1 MELPW
6 KKYSN
11 LKEKKEKLEKKV
23 QELEKE
29 KEKYQ
34 AQLESEKERRSE
46 LSRKKQEAEEQLNRL
61 KDKLE
66 NQENTEKD
74 TEEVNETDWERP
86 ELQEVKKI
94 IGKLSTV
101 ESPEKDLVT
110 LYTPGKIKNLPDL
123 KGLKNTL
130 NSEDYSRLSTEKS
143 FIAFMDGEIF
153 STVLKTRPFFK
164 SSWKLCRGFQVEE
177 ITDFIES
184 EKYWA
189 LVTTG
194 ETKIFVEEDGEF
206 EEVERVKTRV
216 ENQQKKGGFSQ
227 GRFER
232 KRDEQL
238 EAHIDK
244 TEELLE
250 EFEEVKL
257 LGNKKLCKDLPGE
270 YLGGFDSS
278 RSPGP
283 KLFYDFRLK
292 RYS

>member
-1 MELPW
+1 MDKGYLTGFKPVETQTRDMELPW

-61 KDKLE
+61 RDKLE

-86 ELQEVKKI
+86 ELGEVKKI
-94 IGKLSTV
+94 LGKLATV

-110 LYTPGKIKNLPDL
+110 LYTPGKIKDLPDL

-130 NSEDYSRLSTEKS
+130 NSEDYSRLSREKS

-164 SSWKLCRGFQVEE
+164 SSWKLDREFQVEE

-194 ETKIFVEEDGEF
+194 ETKSFVEED
-206 EEVERVKTRV
+206 
-216 ENQQKKGGFSQ
+216 
-227 GRFER
+227 
-232 KRDEQL
+232 
-238 EAHIDK
+238 
-244 TEELLE
+244 
-250 EFEEVKL
+250 
-257 LGNKKLCKDLPGE
+257 
-270 YLGGFDSS
+270 
-278 RSPGP
+278 
-283 KLFYDFRLK
+283 
-292 RYS
+292 